1 MIKAPTPSHRSN
13 LLVVPCLGLGSG
25 WLVSGDWWEGK
36 VGAGAGAGAANKGRG
51 LVVVCNNWDTGNKRE
66 RERGSG
72 VYSVKAAMGL
82 VLLSFHLLLLILSP
96 SSVALLLVLL
106 PWQVLLALAS
116 SWRQGMG
123 TNTSQQGGDVG

>member
-1 MIKAPTPSHRSN
+1 
-13 LLVVPCLGLGSG
+13 
-25 WLVSGDWWEGK
+25 VSGDWWEGK
-36 VGAGAGAGAANKGRG
+36 VGAGAGAANKGRG